1 MSTRNSRRVFT
12 FSLTLLAGALLF
24 LLLWTPLRIQYHRSR
39 IKDSRSWYQAP
50 TTLRGRLSTRWV
62 RWCFAGRPDIGQ
74 QIELGKHHED
84 ALVKMGYFA
93 RRTYSFTNDDRQ
105 SFMEAVRH
113 APLKDPLFFFAF
125 GTNTS
130 VEVLAHRN
138 DFPKIKKMLEEYRGL
153 SEP

>member
-1 MSTRNSRRVFT
+1 
-12 FSLTLLAGALLF
+12 
-24 LLLWTPLRIQYHRSR
+24 
-39 IKDSRSWYQAP
+39 
-50 TTLRGRLSTRWV
+50 
-62 RWCFAGRPDIGQ
+62 
-74 QIELGKHHED
+74 
-84 ALVKMGYFA
+84 MGYFA